1 MISLIKNEITKILKK
16 KSIYIM
22 LIVILAFMI
31 LTNVMYKYRGTS
43 TMDGYYSESY
53 IKMLQ
58 EDIKTLNPDNPEE
71 VDQYLSYKIDIDI
84 YDLLKKYDKDS
95 WQYEVILNT
104 GSSYISEINTYTYKN
119 KDSKALEEV
128 TKEYNNFLERLNS
141 GDWRK
146 FAEEELEIAKHS
158 KTAMGENE
166 SDEMLNLQIET
177 LQMRLDYNIEYGN
190 NYKNQAL
197 SKYSEN
203 KVLVLEYEQNSNKK
217 TYEEKLA
224 YQRAKSNLEKSIY
237 VIENDKDILN
247 STNLRGMLLDLFSE
261 NELFIIITVVL
272 IAGAIVSEEFNKG
285 TIKLLLVRPYSRRK
299 ILFAKFIVVI
309 LTVIF
314 IMVAIGVMQFIVSGI
329 FFGFESLKI
338 PAIEYNHNT
347 GSIVEMSIL
356 QNVILTGLG
365 KLPIY
370 ILIGTLAFALST
382 LFTNTAVAITISL
395 LGYMGSSIVN
405 QFAYYYKIAWLKY
418 FVTPNWDL
426 TQFFYGKLPITEG
439 LNIGF
444 SIVICLIYFVIMM
457 IPTFIV
463 FKKKNIKNI

>member
-31 LTNVMYKYRGTS
+31 LTNVMYKYRGS
-43 TMDGYYSESY
+43 SEMNGYYSESY
-53 IKMLQ
+53 IKMIQ
-58 EDIKTLNPDNPEE
+58 EDIKTLDLNNPEDVE
-71 VDQYLSYKIDIDI
+71 EYISYKTDIDM

-104 GSSYISEINTYTYKN
+104 GASYISEINNYTYKD
-119 KDSKALEEV
+119 KDSKAIEEV
-128 TKEYNNFLERLNS
+128 KKEYNQFLERLDS

-146 FAEEELEIAKHS
+146 FVSEELEIAKQS
-158 KTAMGENE
+158 KAVMGENE
-166 SDEMLNLQIET
+166 VDEMLNLQIET

-203 KVLVLEYEQNSNKK
+203 KALVMQYEKNNNKAYDDK
-217 TYEEKLA
+217 IA
-224 YQRAKSNLEKSIY
+224 YQEAKANLEESIY
-237 VIENDKDILN
+237 VIKNDKDISN
-247 STNLRGMLLDLFSE
+247 RTNTRGMLLDLFSE

-314 IMVAIGVMQFIVSGI
+314 IMIAIGIMQFIVSGI

-347 GSIVEMSIL
+347 GSLVEMSIL

-426 TQFFYGKLPITEG
+426 TQFFYGKLPNTEG

-444 SIVICLIYFVIMM
+444 SIVICLIYFAIMM

-463 FKKKNIKNI
+463 FNKKNIKNI